1 MSGEETQFRILERVG
16 VGGMAEIF
24 RARNEKTGEIVAIK
38 RILPA
43 LGRQPEFV
51 NMFVDEAVVCMGL
64 VHPNIVRVYQFGM
77 MGEDMFLSMAYVDGI
92 NLQDLLNFSN
102 KYDFFLPAHE
112 AMRIAIAVLDGL
124 DYAHGYRD
132 DAGKVLSIVHRDV
145 SPPNILLGCDGSVK
159 LTDFGLVKA
168 KTQMTRTVPGL
179 IKGKFSYLS
188 PEAAYGESVDVRS
201 DVYAVGI
208 ILWEMLTA
216 RPLFVHPVE
225 MKILE
230 LVRKSI
236 VPAISPIN
244 ASVPPELEAIVRRGL
259 ARNREERYQTAR
271 AFADAL
277 RALYVAMESPAST
290 MGQIVSAIRST
301 PAEGVEDGAEARSKP
316 PEVEEAFS
324 SEVAEENEARESV
337 AGESASCVESELDSG
352 AEGVSDHEEGGEDG
366 LGKLGNVRWGW
377 VGGLWRGRSRRLSV
391 VIGIAVVLGLAL
403 LMVWMLR

>member
-1 MSGEETQFRILERVG
+1 MSGEGTQFRILERVG

-24 RARNEKTGEIVAIK
+24 RARNEKTGDIVAIK

-64 VHPNIVRVYQFGM
+64 VHPNIVRVHQLGM
-77 MGEDMFLSMAYVDGI
+77 MGEDMFLSMEYVDGI

-102 KYDFFLPAHE
+102 KYDFFLPVHE

-132 DAGKVLSIVHRDV
+132 DAGKSLSIVHRDV

-244 ASVPPELEAIVRRGL
+244 ASVPPELESIVRKGL

-277 RALYVAMESPAST
+277 RALYVAMESPASSL
-290 MGQIVSAIRST
+290 GQIVSAIWSA
-301 PAEGVEDGAEARSKP
+301 PAEGSGEERAVVRSDSLDG
-316 PEVEEAFS
+316 EEASS
-324 SEVAEENEARESV
+324 SEVEVTEEGETRESV
-337 AGESASCVESELDSG
+337 SG
-352 AEGVSDHEEGGEDG
+352 AEMASVHEEEGKRSYIPCFGKHDWTRALFPG
-366 LGKLGNVRWGW
+366 LS
-377 VGGLWRGRSRRLSV
+377 GRMSII
-391 VIGIAVVLGLAL
+391 IGIAMGLGLFVL
-403 LMVWMLR
+403 FMMLMFR